1 MRSEAQFL
9 PIAGEDMPAKMLA
22 LEIFEMADRSSL
34 ATSMMTSL
42 RSRPELTGEELAAM
56 FRKVADEFR
65 RKADA
70 STSETDKAHW
80 IPMAEEWQALA
91 TWAKQP
97 PTKRR

>member
-1 MRSEAQFL
+1 MRSEAQFV
-9 PIAGEDMPAKMLA
+9 PIAGEDKPAMMLA

-34 ATSMMTSL
+34 ATSMTTSL

-70 STSETDKAHW
+70 SISETDKARW
-80 IPMAEEWQALA
+80 LPMAEEWQALA
-91 TWAKQP
+91 KWAKQS